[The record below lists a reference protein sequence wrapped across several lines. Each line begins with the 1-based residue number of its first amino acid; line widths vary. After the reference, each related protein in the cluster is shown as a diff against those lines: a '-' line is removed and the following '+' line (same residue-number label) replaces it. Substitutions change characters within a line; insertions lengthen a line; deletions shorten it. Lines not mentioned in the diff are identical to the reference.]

1 MCPHI
6 AGAPL
11 ATKVDAISPRSFLFF
26 VQFLL
31 FIPFSNVF
39 LADLTCLLF
48 LICVAQMSSGFKRL
62 LSVADDLVLDIPD
75 AMHLLSLFLG
85 RAIVDE
91 VLPPAFLAAALPSL
105 PDGGLGVAVVQA
117 TGGWWWGGWETGAG
131 RPQVGGGG
139 LGGWWRTGGGSGSG
153 RR

>member
-1 MCPHI
+1 
-6 AGAPL
+6 
-11 ATKVDAISPRSFLFF
+11 
-26 VQFLL
+26 
-31 FIPFSNVF
+31 
-39 LADLTCLLF
+39 
-48 LICVAQMSSGFKRL
+48 MSSGFKRL

-117 TGGWWWGGWETGAG
+117 TGGWVGWGGWETGAG

-139 LGGWWRTGGGSGSG
+139 LGGEWRTGGGSGAG
-153 RR
+153 RRWVREGRVGRWTNWGCPVVQATCGWCEGGNMGGRWRTGGGSGAGHRWV